1 MNGRSWPKADIRRM
15 KVGYEEMTAMRN
27 RRDLNREFD
36 GFDDPLVKVLGG
48 AGIVL
53 MGTLCV
59 AVLLV
64 LFVGMEFLGLLISV
78 MWLLGAYAVIGAIC
92 GFIRG
97 MQYEKANK
105 RRRA

>member
-1 MNGRSWPKADIRRM
+1 M
-15 KVGYEEMTAMRN
+15 KLEHEEMTAMRE

-53 MGTLCV
+53 MVTLCI

-78 MWLLGAYAVIGAIC
+78 MWIFCAYAVIGAIC
-92 GFIRG
+92 GLVRG
-97 MQYEKANK
+97 MQYGEANK